1 MKRILILVHS
11 LLLFCTLSIAQTD
24 TVFWFAAPE
33 ISTCGFNEDRPIYL
47 RISTGS
53 DPSSITV
60 SQPANLSFTP
70 ISITIPANSA
80 QTINLTPWIDIIENK
95 PANQILNYGL
105 LITATSPINAYYE
118 VFSNGSSPEIFSL
131 KGQNALG
138 YEFYISMQNLLPN
151 TTACNPSA
159 LSSFDIIASENN
171 TIVQITP
178 RNDIVGHSANLQ
190 FSVNLNAGQCY
201 SATATGHLGM
211 EHLHGSFVVANKPIA
226 ITMKDNDI
234 VAVPYIGGTD
244 NAGDQIIPVSR
255 TGKEYIL
262 VNGFL
267 NAPHDQA
274 FILATQ
280 NGTDVF
286 VDSVHIT
293 SLNAGQTYMHNIG
306 IASAA
311 FVYTTHPVYIL
322 QLSGFGGEVGLSVL
336 PPVGCTGSNEVSITR
351 STNESLFLTFLV
363 SAGGESNFLLNG
375 IGNIIDSASFSDVP
389 FTGGL
394 WKYARLSFST
404 SQIPTGAATRI
415 SNSTHL
421 FNMGMIHGGTT
432 GGCRFGYFTDFNNLN
447 LGSDQTM
454 CPGDSLLLDAGSGKQ
469 SYLWSTSD
477 TTQTITVTAPGT
489 YWVAVTVGSCTNY
502 DTLVVH
508 PAHAFQASL
517 GPDQTICPGQTL
529 TLTPGTGF
537 ASYSWS
543 TNDSTS
549 TLAVTQ
555 TGSYWVQ
562 GLDTIGC
569 PFTDTINILP
579 CPYTATFFLR
589 DTLICAGETVTL
601 QAPDMTYSGL
611 WEYFEDFENPVGSE
625 WSDTIRFPFNS
636 TTVSGPYG
644 NHQLQLQLNNLPL
657 HDSVEV
663 SFDLYLHDSW
673 DGISLGIGY
682 DFFTMKIDFDT
693 LIHTTFN
700 NHQNSTYQ
708 SYPGNF
714 PAVYPSLTGASAILP
729 IRCSAPYT
737 CTALYDMQFVK
748 GHTSGNVNIGFHGA
762 PDQTLCD
769 ESWSI
774 DNVRVKLLNTPAT
787 SLQYLWSTNDTT
799 PTITVTPGQTTIYTV
814 IVTNGVDTLYDT
826 CFVYVAAA
834 NAGPD
839 ATICSGDTT
848 QLLAVSGAGGYTW
861 LPSTALSSAT
871 VANPQAWPTVTTQYK
886 LGALYQVQGFSR
898 TCYDS
903 ATVTVHPLPQPNLG
917 PNITQCQGNP
927 VTLNPGAGFSSYLW
941 SNNAI
946 TSTITVNQS
955 GTWWVKVKN
964 SFDCEKTDTIV
975 VNLIPYPQVTLV
987 PAEDTVC
994 SGDTLVIKAIS
1005 SIPNS
1010 TFSWSTG
1017 SPADSIIVAPG
1028 TLSTYIVT
1036 VTNQGCATIDT
1047 AIIHTKPQPNP
1058 YITATKYMMC
1068 DGDTT
1073 ILMANTLY
1081 PMSGFQWSSGQTTQ
1095 SITVAPSASTT
1106 YHVTLSLNGCI
1117 QDTSVVIEVNPVPQ
1131 VNLNA
1136 APIQVCLGDSTE
1148 ITAVSSVWGTQ
1159 FSWST
1164 GQTGNK
1170 IVNYPQ
1176 TPVNISVI
1184 GTVNGCT
1191 GYDTV
1196 HIQTKPV
1203 PDVQVAVSQNPICM
1217 GDTVVMTA
1225 TSTLAGCSFI
1235 WSTGA
1240 VTAQISETPWFGTVY
1255 MVIATLNGCYIDTT
1269 FVVDVNPRPVLT
1281 ISPTPV
1287 DLCIGDQ
1294 AVITVTSDL
1303 PGTSFSWNNG
1313 MTGSPITFT
1322 PASSSV
1328 LGVTGAVNGCEQT
1341 DWVAVNV
1348 HPYPTVDL
1356 GPDSYICDKETITL
1370 QPAGNYALLTW
1381 WDGTTG
1387 MQKSI
1392 YEPGTYWVTAG
1403 LQQCSASD
1411 TVTYLEC
1418 PSLVVPNAFTPNGD
1432 GLNDEFYPVHK
1443 TLDIKSIHI
1452 YNRWGAQIFYTIN
1465 PTDRWDGTINGKP
1478 CPEGVYFYVIRYYNP
1493 MINIHQEKGGAVHLL
1508 R

>member
-1 MKRILILVHS
+1 MTHHYLRVFLTALKILIVA
-11 LLLFCTLSIAQTD
+11 TIANGQIHYNAHT
-24 TVFWFAAPE
+24 E
-33 ISTCGFNEDRPIYL
+33 
-47 RISTGS
+47 
-53 DPSSITV
+53 
-60 SQPANLSFTP
+60 
-70 ISITIPANSA
+70 
-80 QTINLTPWIDIIENK
+80 LTNGLNVP
-95 PANQILNYGL
+95 NQIVFD
-105 LITATSPINAYYE
+105 TA
-118 VFSNGSSPEIFSL
+118 
-131 KGQNALG
+131 G
-138 YEFYISMQNLLPN
+138 YLY
-151 TTACNPSA
+151 
-159 LSSFDIIASENN
+159 
-171 TIVQITP
+171 
-178 RNDIVGHSANLQ
+178 
-190 FSVNLNAGQCY
+190 
-201 SATATGHLGM
+201 
-211 EHLHGSFVVANKPIA
+211 VANH
-226 ITMKDNDI
+226 
-234 VAVPYIGGTD
+234 
-244 NAGDQIIPVSR
+244 S
-255 TGKEYIL
+255 
-262 VNGFL
+262 
-267 NAPHDQA
+267 
-274 FILATQ
+274 
-280 NGTDVF
+280 
-286 VDSVHIT
+286 
-293 SLNAGQTYMHNIG
+293 
-306 IASAA
+306 
-311 FVYTTHPVYIL
+311 
-322 QLSGFGGEVGLSVL
+322 
-336 PPVGCTGSNEVSITR
+336 
-351 STNESLFLTFLV
+351 
-363 SAGGESNFLLNG
+363 
-375 IGNIIDSASFSDVP
+375 
-389 FTGGL
+389 
-394 WKYARLSFST
+394 
-404 SQIPTGAATRI
+404 
-415 SNSTHL
+415 
-421 FNMGMIHGGTT
+421 
-432 GGCRFGYFTDFNNLN
+432 
-447 LGSDQTM
+447 
-454 CPGDSLLLDAGSGKQ
+454 
-469 SYLWSTSD
+469 
-477 TTQTITVTAPGT
+477 
-489 YWVAVTVGSCTNY
+489 
-502 DTLVVH
+502 
-508 PAHAFQASL
+508 
-517 GPDQTICPGQTL
+517 
-529 TLTPGTGF
+529 F
-537 ASYSWS
+537 ASYSGPFYNTIAKVDPSGNKTVFVSGYSLPSSLVIDQQQNIYFTQNNAGSVIRKADPTGTVTSYASLPHQPGPITLYQSGASLDIYTVSHWGSKSIYRTTAANTFSLFDAGSYGGNQVSADGQFLFAWLTDTLYRFNTNTQVRQVWVSKIKSLGEWGHAIGPDSCLYLIGRSVCDSTKKAVFRINGYEDITEIVTQLPMGNEFHGIAFHKNSSNETELYLSEVVNSNRGNPLDNRIIKFNLTNPAVLHSATLNILGSDTTLCSPVNLSINAPSLYASILWS
-543 TNDSTS
+543 TNDT
-549 TLAVTQ
+549 
-555 TGSYWVQ
+555 TGAITINQPGTFWVQ
-562 GLDTIGC
+562 LKSDFGC
-569 PFTDTINILP
+569 QLTDTILFSP
-579 CPYTATFFLR
+579 CPYAIDYFLH
-589 DTLICAGETVTL
+589 DTLICTGETLTL
-601 QAPDMTYSGL
+601 LSPSFGINGL
-611 WEYFEDFENPVGSE
+611 
-625 WSDTIRFPFNS
+625 
-636 TTVSGPYG
+636 
-644 NHQLQLQLNNLPL
+644 
-657 HDSVEV
+657 
-663 SFDLYLHDSW
+663 
-673 DGISLGIGY
+673 
-682 DFFTMKIDFDT
+682 
-693 LIHTTFN
+693 
-700 NHQNSTYQ
+700 
-708 SYPGNF
+708 
-714 PAVYPSLTGASAILP
+714 
-729 IRCSAPYT
+729 
-737 CTALYDMQFVK
+737 
-748 GHTSGNVNIGFHGA
+748 
-762 PDQTLCD
+762 
-769 ESWSI
+769 
-774 DNVRVKLLNTPAT
+774 
-787 SLQYLWSTNDTT
+787 SLQHLWSTNDTT

-1036 VTNQGCATIDT
+1036 VTNQGCARIDT

-1117 QDTSVVIEVNPVPQ
+1117 QDTSVAIEVNPVPQ
-1131 VNLNA
+1131 VNLTA

-1203 PDVQVAVSQNPICM
+1203 PDVLVTVSQNPICM

-1225 TSTLAGCSFI
+1225 SSTLAGCSFI